1 MIAKSRGSRPFS
13 DETERSARVIR
24 AFAMRWMP
32 SAASSTAEPER
43 LRRSRS
49 TAASASSRRIVICP
63 SATWPAGMKPS
74 TTFASVTVGSTPPRP

>member
-13 DETERSARVIR
+13 DETERRARVIR
-24 AFAMRWMP
+24 ALAMRWIP
-32 SAASSTAEPER
+32 SAASSTVSPSGRAT
-43 LRRSRS
+43 RS

-63 SATWPAGMKPS
+63 SATWPAGMNPS